1 MDDQPRGTVTFLFTD
16 IARSTELVRRL
27 GTRYADTL
35 GEHRQLVRAS
45 FADHERWEIDTQ
57 GDAFFVAFDRVRD
70 AVLCAADIQRSL
82 ATHASAAN
90 LSQSSLE
97 GEDLGNLE
105 PRESKH
111 IFPLTPSEP
120 RILRPG
126 RRRRRSCPSTSSSF
140 RDFHPIT
147 KAAPTAMLRRRTPA
161 LSDVTAIQATRGLRH
176 FPAGRSGAT
185 YFSRK
190 PGGVVPRLRVF
201 DDPSAPP
208 PAALSLRLT

>member
-1 MDDQPRGTVTFLFTD
+1 VRWATSHAVRSRSSLPTSRDQP
-16 IARSTELVRRL
+16 ELVRRL

-140 RDFHPIT
+140 RDFHPDYQGS
-147 KAAPTAMLRRRTPA
+147 ANGNASSSHPRR
-161 LSDVTAIQATRGLRH
+161 
-176 FPAGRSGAT
+176 
-185 YFSRK
+185 K
-190 PGGVVPRLRVF
+190 
-201 DDPSAPP
+201 
-208 PAALSLRLT
+208 